1 MTDFGRL
8 GEVRCARNECPFAE
22 PGADAGAAA
31 TRLLLLCRVSDSG
44 PIAGDW
50 AAQRAGVRKPS
61 GKEPAVDSAGGGIY
75 GDLAAERAGRV
86 LSGSAEPVVA
96 DGLGPSR

>member
-1 MTDFGRL
+1 MR
-8 GEVRCARNECPFAE
+8 
-22 PGADAGAAA
+22 
-31 TRLLLLCRVSDSG
+31 RVSDSG

-50 AAQRAGVRKPS
+50 AARRAGVRKPS
-61 GKEPAVDSAGGGIY
+61 GKEPAVDSAGAGIY

-86 LSGSAEPVVA
+86 LSGAAEPVVA